1 MRLGVVFA
9 QSEIGSDPAAIHD
22 YAQAERAGHARL
34 LVFDHVLG
42 AKLERFDMLGRQPP
56 YTDESPFHEVFV
68 LFGYLGA
75 RTRRLE
81 LVTGIVILPQR
92 QTARWRSRPRS
103 CPAAGWPRRRH
114 RLEPCR
120 VHPSTCATSYP
131 GVDGRNGEWPRC
143 PTAGSPN
150 FSPVT
155 RRATPRGVLMLNMLC
170 VGLGHVRGRE
180 PAGP

>member
-9 QSEIGSDPAAIHD
+9 QSEIGSDPAVIHD

-56 YTDESPFHEVFV
+56 YLTKALSMRCSFSSVTWVPAP
-68 LFGYLGA
+68 GA
-75 RTRRLE
+75 SSSS
-81 LVTGIVILPQR
+81 Q
-92 QTARWRSRPRS
+92 ASSYYRSARPRGGEAGRG
-103 CPAAGWPRRRH
+103 PARRPVAPRRRH

-131 GVDGRNGEWPRC
+131 GVDGRNGE
-143 PTAGSPN
+143 
-150 FSPVT
+150 
-155 RRATPRGVLMLNMLC
+155 
-170 VGLGHVRGRE
+170 
-180 PAGP
+180 